1 MQMGG
6 QHKKS
11 FFLQKGEHKK
21 FYDMMIVS
29 GRSGGN
35 TYLPVQL
42 YAHDGVG
49 KDALSRICREFSL
62 DTRVVGS
69 DTGSGDLIFLGIN
82 AGAVVHL
89 KIILSTFSWIFVSW
103 TDVS

>member
-1 MQMGG
+1 
-6 QHKKS
+6 
-11 FFLQKGEHKK
+11 
-21 FYDMMIVS
+21 
-29 GRSGGN
+29 
-35 TYLPVQL
+35 LPVDHWQEL
-42 YAHDGVG
+42 FEITWTEPDHHGVG